1 MTLEVKPSRAKQL
14 WFAVLISVLAV
25 MYLETR
31 QPRPA
36 EMNFLVHANAQAEG
50 AKVYIDGKERGVL
63 AAKDPD
69 LSGALFRDTLA
80 RGKHVIEVR
89 KPGFET
95 FRQVVPMSLE
105 AFVKVDLVEKND
117 EHKSAAKPKTD
128 LDTE

>member
-1 MTLEVKPSRAKQL
+1 MTLEVKPSKAKQL

-50 AKVYIDGKERGVL
+50 AKVYIDGNERGVL
-63 AAKDPD
+63 TAAKDPD
-69 LSGALFRDTLA
+69 LSGALFRDKLA
-80 RGKHVIEVR
+80 HGKHILEVK
-89 KPGFET
+89 KPGFED
-95 FRQVVPMSLE
+95 FRQVIPMSLE

-117 EHKSAAKPKTD
+117 EHQTAATPTRPRH
-128 LDTE
+128 